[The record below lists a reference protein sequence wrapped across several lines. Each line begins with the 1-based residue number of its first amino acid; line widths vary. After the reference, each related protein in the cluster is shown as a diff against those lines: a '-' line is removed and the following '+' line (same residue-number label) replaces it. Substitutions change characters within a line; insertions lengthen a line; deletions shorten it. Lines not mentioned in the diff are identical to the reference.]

1 MKITQASSRKTIPGK
16 FLPQQ
21 KTNPSDDPQETPRP
35 AMQTLAYYRIWQILG
50 NKKAN
55 PPVEPLLPISRTAF
69 YNGIKSKIYPPPV
82 RLSARVSA
90 WRVEDIRK
98 LLESLGREGAE

>member
-1 MKITQASSRKTIPGK
+1 MKITQASPRKIPPEK
-16 FLPQQ
+16 SLPQQ
-21 KTNPSDDPQETPRP
+21 EPNLTDDPQGTPRP

-50 NKKAN
+50 NKKSN
-55 PPVEPLLPISRTAF
+55 PPVEPLLPISRTSF
-69 YNGIKSKIYPPPV
+69 YNGIKSKKYPAPV

-98 LLESLGREGAE
+98 LLEAMGSGGV